1 MQIQEVMSL
10 PLLVFSQFSLFVC
23 SLHPVISIS
32 YNLCITFFLFYHDV
46 LVSCLVILS
55 IRNVV
60 SMSEIIDLPMY
71 QWLLAAGWSPT
82 TPITTTCYSYYYS
95 TTILSSTPLYSSP
108 LLSSFCYFYYYSTT
122 SLILLFTTSTSVF
135 YQLLVLLSTNSTTS
149 LLLLSTISDCPI
161 CLLGSEDIKHMMFM
175 WDRAKSVWQLL
186 LFWEAAPAF
195 FCQISP
201 LLYFCHIFY
210 PLCLGSSSCFFYTF
224 SSLCLLSSCCFFA
237 KSPLSSPLLCFAD
250 DEIVQVHTLYGI

>member
-1 MQIQEVMSL
+1 ML
-10 PLLVFSQFSLFVC
+10 AGCWLLAA
-23 SLHPVISIS
+23 
-32 YNLCITFFLFYHDV
+32 DW
-46 LVSCLVILS
+46 
-55 IRNVV
+55 
-60 SMSEIIDLPMY
+60 Y

-195 FCQISP
+195 FLPNLPSP
-201 LLYFCHIFY
+201 LFLPPF
-210 PLCLGSSSCFFYTF
+210 
-224 SSLCLLSSCCFFA
+224 LSSMFGKQQLLFFTPF
-237 KSPLSSPLLCFAD
+237 PLYVC
-250 DEIVQVHTLYGI
+250 